1 MISKNVTLTINQD
14 NVKLSSKLIA
24 YVEDGAFAWNMKL
37 VNNPYI
43 FDNDDNSFMASV
55 IIMKPDK
62 SFMNIHCDVINKDTV
77 VISVPKSY
85 IDELDESGTFLFQ
98 IRLHSDMDKN
108 GRFIDS
114 VSLPPFTAEIKR
126 RIDM

>member
-43 FDNDDNSFMASV
+43 FDNDDNSFLASV

-62 SFMNIHCDVINKDTV
+62 SFMNINCNVINKDTV

-85 IDELDESGTFLFQ
+85 IDELDESGTFLIQ
-98 IRLHSDMDKN
+98 IRLQSDIDKS
-108 GRFIDS
+108 GKFVDS
-114 VSLPPFTAEIKR
+114 VSLPPFTAEIKK